1 MGWAKNSIALL
12 ALANDCDQV
21 FALLWAEGL
30 CAKTDQTPEEAG
42 NVLNHKFIGYGVR
55 SGLVFQA
62 GVKPLIYKWRADD
75 SEHELRLVPVP
86 GTGGRPYMFGRGHS
100 RRPIEISTFYIST
113 TPVTQA
119 LWLHVMGSNP
129 STKSE
134 LKCPVDEVSWHHISE
149 PGGFLDRI
157 NSSEI
162 LAAMAGDQL
171 QMKFRL
177 PSETE
182 WEYAA
187 RGGPNWEDGFI
198 YSGSN
203 DPDQV
208 AWYGPRWT
216 GAHELFSRVVGA
228 RRGWRIIGRLGH
240 LRKPVTRTR
249 DVATKA
255 SNQLGI
261 YDMSGNVWEWCQD
274 VSTDDPDAVPG
285 DGKPYEGPGEERR
298 LRGGCHH
305 NWNLHCTVSWRYGII
320 PDAHDGCIG
329 FRLVLAPA

>member
-1 MGWAKNSIALL
+1 MTPLTCKWT
-12 ALANDCDQV
+12 AN
-21 FALLWAEGL
+21 E
-30 CAKTDQTPEEAG
+30 
-42 NVLNHKFIGYGVR
+42 
-55 SGLVFQA
+55 
-62 GVKPLIYKWRADD
+62 
-75 SEHELRLVPVP
+75 SEYELRLVPVP
-86 GTGGRPYMFGRGHS
+86 GTAGQPYLFGR
-100 RRPIEISTFYIST
+100 RNQQRPLESSTFYIAT

-119 LWLHVMGSNP
+119 LWLHVSGQNP
-129 STKSE
+129 AKFKD
-134 LKCPVDEVSWHHISE
+134 LKCPVENVSWDHISE

-162 LAAMAGDQL
+162 LTAVSGDRPR
-171 QMKFRL
+171 MKFRL

-187 RGGPNWEDGFI
+187 RGGPHWEDDFI

-203 DPDQV
+203 DPNEV

-228 RRGWRIIGRLGH
+228 RRGWRTIGRLGR
-240 LRKPVTRTR
+240 LRKTSTRTHE
-249 DVATKA
+249 VATKA
-255 SNQLGI
+255 PNQLGI

-274 VSTDDPDAVPG
+274 VCTEAFDAVPD

-305 NWNLHCTVSWRYGII
+305 NWNLHCTVSWRYGIV

-329 FRLVLAPA
+329 FRLALAEA